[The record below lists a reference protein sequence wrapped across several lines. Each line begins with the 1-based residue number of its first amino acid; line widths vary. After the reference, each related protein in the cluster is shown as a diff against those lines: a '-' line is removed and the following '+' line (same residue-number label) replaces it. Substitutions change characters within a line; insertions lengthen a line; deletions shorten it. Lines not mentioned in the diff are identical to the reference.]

1 MINSSRIMNPQ
12 AIIGIFGSMPNFKD
26 TELLNVQLK
35 RDGPTLFIQLSTKE
49 IVKNKP
55 KRWSEWDIVYVEMSF
70 LGVKNLEVNSFGT
83 INKIEQFVIEDI
95 GEEGSLNIK
104 CSNSMSI
111 NCLFDWARI
120 EQISPGLL
128 GTP

>member
-12 AIIGIFGSMPNFKD
+12 AITGIFGSMPMFND
-26 TELLNVQLK
+26 SELLNVQIK

-55 KRWSEWDIVYVEMSF
+55 KRWSEWDIVYVDMSF
-70 LGVKNLEVNSFGT
+70 FGVRELEINSFGT
-83 INKIEQFVIEDI
+83 INEIEQFEIEDI
-95 GEEGSLNIK
+95 GEEGSIK
-104 CSNSMSI
+104 IQCRNRMSI

-120 EQISPGLL
+120 EQINPGLI

>member
-12 AIIGIFGSMPNFKD
+12 AITGIFGSMPMFND
-26 TELLNVQLK
+26 SELLNVQIK

-70 LGVKNLEVNSFGT
+70 LGVRELEINSFGT
-83 INKIEQFVIEDI
+83 INEIEQFEIEDI
-95 GEEGSLNIK
+95 GEEGSIK
-104 CSNSMSI
+104 IQCSNSMSI

-120 EQISPGLL
+120 EQINPSLI
-128 GTP
+128 GTQ

>member
-12 AIIGIFGSMPNFKD
+12 AITGIFGRMPMFND
-26 TELLNVQLK
+26 SELLNVQIK

-70 LGVKNLEVNSFGT
+70 FGVRELEINSFGT
-83 INKIEQFVIEDI
+83 INEIEQFEIEDI
-95 GEEGSLNIK
+95 GEEGSVKIH
-104 CSNSMSI
+104 CSNGMSI

-120 EQISPGLL
+120 EQINPGLL

>member
-1 MINSSRIMNPQ
+1 MNPQ
-12 AIIGIFGSMPNFKD
+12 AITGIFGSMPNFKD

-55 KRWSEWDIVYVEMSF
+55 KRWSEWDIVYIEMSF
-70 LGVKNLEVNSFGT
+70 FDVKNLEVNSFGT
-83 INKIEQFVIEDI
+83 INEIEQFDIKEI
-95 GEEGSLNIK
+95 GEEGSVKIK
-104 CSNSMSI
+104 CSNSTSI